1 MKKTKFVGVNGDEIF
16 LMEGKNNTVEEQT
29 QNYPKSDGT
38 QGVMLHTYWTQKGRL
53 FLYELLKSK
62 GYIPDIEKEYGK
74 EA

>member
-16 LMEGKNNTVEEQT
+16 LMEGKNNTV
-29 QNYPKSDGT
+29 D
-38 QGVMLHTYWTQKGRL
+38 
-53 FLYELLKSK
+53 LYELLKSK